1 MIPVVF
7 AFLGGVLVGVF
18 FGLFTVCLLLA
29 GGDWDDD

>member
-29 GGDWDDD
+29 GGDRDDD